1 MTEWFL
7 SIEGTSSGRTVA
19 FVLAI
24 MAAILHAVL
33 GAMQKGK
40 FDPWTSRAFID
51 INYCLLSLP
60 FALFVFPLPEPEV
73 WRVLCFG
80 VMAHAIYKI
89 LMAMAFSRAAF
100 TVVYPVVR
108 GTGPLVTVLFAGV
121 VFNEIFTLQQWIGI
135 TVLST
140 GIFGLALYNLWK
152 IQGPREQ
159 LPLALIIALV
169 TGVTV
174 AIYTTVDAYGVRL
187 SASPFS
193 YLAWLFV
200 LDGFIM
206 PIIWLGWKRKPEH
219 IKALPQLVGSWLHW
233 WIICSWQFWFHH
245 VGNKI
250 GSSRKSCCSTRNINS
265 ICSLDW
271 MDFIEG
277 NSGSQKICIDFHDR
291 HWRHNRRVWNLDLA
305 GFHHYS
311 YL

>member
-19 FVLAI
+19 FGLAI

-60 FALFVFPLPEPEV
+60 FALFVFPFPEPEV

-80 VMAHAIYKI
+80 VIAHAIYKI

-135 TVLST
+135 TVLSI

-219 IKALPQLVGSWLHW
+219 IKALPNLLGRGFIGGLFAVGSFGSIMLATRLDQVGKAAVLRETSTVFAALIG
-233 WIICSWQFWFHH
+233 WILLRET
-245 VGNKI
+245 VGPRRFVLISMIAI
-250 GSSRKSCCSTRNINS
+250 GAI
-265 ICSLDW
+265 IVE
-271 MDFIEG
+271 FGI
-277 NSGSQKICIDFHDR
+277 
-291 HWRHNRRVWNLDLA
+291 
-305 GFHHYS
+305 
-311 YL
+311 

>member
-19 FVLAI
+19 FGLAI

-60 FALFVFPLPEPEV
+60 FALFVFPFPEPEV
-73 WRVLCFG
+73 WLVLCFG

-108 GTGPLVTVLFAGV
+108 GTGPLVTVLFAGI
-121 VFNEIFTLQQWIGI
+121 VFNEIFTLKQWIGI
-135 TVLST
+135 TVLSI

-206 PIIWLGWKRKPEH
+206 PIIWLGWKRRPEH
-219 IKALPQLVGSWLHW
+219 IKALPSLFGYGFIGGLFAVGSFGSIMLATRLDQVGKAAVLRETSTVFAALIG
-233 WIICSWQFWFHH
+233 WILLRET
-245 VGNKI
+245 VGPRRFVLISMIAI
-250 GSSRKSCCSTRNINS
+250 GAI
-265 ICSLDW
+265 IVE
-271 MDFIEG
+271 FGI
-277 NSGSQKICIDFHDR
+277 
-291 HWRHNRRVWNLDLA
+291 
-305 GFHHYS
+305 
-311 YL
+311 

>member
-1 MTEWFL
+1 MSEWFL
-7 SIEGTSSGRTVA
+7 SIEGTSYGRTVA

-24 MAAILHAVL
+24 IAAVLHAVL

-51 INYCLLSLP
+51 FNYCLVSLP
-60 FALFVFPLPEPEV
+60 FALFVFPFPEPEV
-73 WRVLCFG
+73 WLVLGFG
-80 VMAHAIYKI
+80 VLAHAIYKI

-121 VFNEIFTLQQWIGI
+121 VFNEIFTFQQWIGI
-135 TVLST
+135 MVLT
-140 GIFGLALYNLWK
+140 AGIFGLALYNLWK
-152 IQGPREQ
+152 IQGPKEQ

-187 SASPFS
+187 SSDPFT

-219 IKALPQLVGSWLHW
+219 LTVLPKLFGYGFIGGLCAVGSFGSIMLATRLDQVGKAAVLRETSTVFAALIGWFLLKETVGPRRFVLIFMIAIGA
-233 WIICSWQFWFHH
+233 II
-245 VGNKI
+245 VEYGN
-250 GSSRKSCCSTRNINS
+250 
-265 ICSLDW
+265 
-271 MDFIEG
+271 
-277 NSGSQKICIDFHDR
+277 
-291 HWRHNRRVWNLDLA
+291 
-305 GFHHYS
+305 
-311 YL
+311 

>member
-19 FVLAI
+19 FGLAI

-60 FALFVFPLPEPEV
+60 FALFVFPFPEPEV

-80 VMAHAIYKI
+80 VIAHAIYKI

-219 IKALPQLVGSWLHW
+219 IKALPSLLGRGFIGGLFAVGSFGSIMLATRLDQVGKAAVLRETSTVFAALIG
-233 WIICSWQFWFHH
+233 WILLRET
-245 VGNKI
+245 VGPRRFVLISMIAI
-250 GSSRKSCCSTRNINS
+250 GAI
-265 ICSLDW
+265 IVE
-271 MDFIEG
+271 FGI
-277 NSGSQKICIDFHDR
+277 
-291 HWRHNRRVWNLDLA
+291 
-305 GFHHYS
+305 
-311 YL
+311 